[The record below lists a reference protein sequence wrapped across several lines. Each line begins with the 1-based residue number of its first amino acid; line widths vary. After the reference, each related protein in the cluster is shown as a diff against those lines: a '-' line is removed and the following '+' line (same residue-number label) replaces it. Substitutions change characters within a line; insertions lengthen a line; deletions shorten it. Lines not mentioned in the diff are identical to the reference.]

1 MAARIAPRRMMAA
14 VTEALRPEQT
24 QVDARNAAFWDELG
38 GTHLARELGI
48 HTVDRDSVR
57 RFDEAYMR
65 IYPYLRGYL
74 ELDRVRGLEVLEI
87 GLGYGTVGQLLAQ
100 AGAVYHGLDIA
111 DGPVEMMRQRLRW
124 EGLDGEERV
133 RQGSALSLPYEDSSL
148 DRVVS
153 IGCLHHTGDT
163 ARGVS
168 EVHRVLRR
176 GGRALVMLYNRH
188 SLRQLTQR
196 LRARITRR
204 RDRDEWLRGRYDWNA
219 AGEAAP
225 HVDYVSRR
233 QVREMFREF
242 ERVDTDVRNF
252 DGLRY
257 GPIGVPREL
266 FLNNIARVAGVD
278 LYIVADKA

>member
-1 MAARIAPRRMMAA
+1 MAA
-14 VTEALRPEQT
+14 VTEPLVSEQK
-24 QVDARNAAFWDELG
+24 QIDARNAAFWDELC

-48 HTVDRDSVR
+48 HTVDRDSLQ

-100 AGAVYHGLDIA
+100 AGAVYRGLDIA
-111 DGPVEMMRQRLRW
+111 EGPVEMMRQRLRW
-124 EGLDGEERV
+124 EGLEGEQRV
-133 RQGSALSLPYEDSSL
+133 RRGSALSLPYEDASF
-148 DRVVS
+148 DRVVT

-168 EVHRVLRR
+168 EAHRVLRP

-204 RDRDEWLRGRYDWNA
+204 QNRDEWLRGRYDSNS
-219 AGEAAP
+219 AGDAAP
-225 HVDYVSRR
+225 HVDYASRR
-233 QVREMFREF
+233 EVREMFRQF
-242 ERVDTDVRNF
+242 GHLDIDVQNF

>member
-1 MAARIAPRRMMAA
+1 MAA
-14 VTEALRPEQT
+14 VTEPLASEQV
-24 QVDARNAAFWDELG
+24 QIDARNAAFWDELC
-38 GTHLARELGI
+38 GTHLARALGI
-48 HTVDRDSVR
+48 HTVDRDSLQ

-100 AGAVYHGLDIA
+100 ADALYHGLDIA
-111 DGPVEMMRQRLRW
+111 DGPLEMMRQRLRW
-124 EGLDGEERV
+124 EGLDGEDRV
-133 RQGSALSLPYEDSSL
+133 RHGSALSLPYEDSSF
-148 DRVVS
+148 DRVVT

-163 ARGVS
+163 ARGVA
-168 EVHRVLRR
+168 EVHRVLRP
-176 GGRALVMLYNRH
+176 GGRALVMLYNQH

-196 LRARITRR
+196 LRARVTRR
-204 RDRDEWLRGRYDWNA
+204 RNRDEWLRGRYDSNS
-219 AGEAAP
+219 AGAAAP

-233 QVREMFREF
+233 QAREMFRDF
-242 ERVDTDVRNF
+242 EQVDIDVQNF

-257 GPIGVPREL
+257 GPIGMPREL

-278 LYIVADKA
+278 LYIIADKR

>member
-1 MAARIAPRRMMAA
+1 MAA
-14 VTEALRPEQT
+14 VTEPLALEQR
-24 QVDARNAAFWDELG
+24 QIDARNAAFWDELC

-48 HTVDRDSVR
+48 HTVDRDSLQ

-111 DGPVEMMRQRLRW
+111 EGPVEMMRQRLRW
-124 EGLDGEERV
+124 EGLEGEQRV
-133 RQGSALSLPYEDSSL
+133 RRGSALSLPYEDASF
-148 DRVVS
+148 DRVVT

-168 EVHRVLRR
+168 EVHRVLRP

-204 RDRDEWLRGRYDWNA
+204 QNRDEWLRGRYDSNS
-219 AGEAAP
+219 AGDAAP
-225 HVDYVSRR
+225 HVDYASRR
-233 QVREMFREF
+233 EVREMFRQF
-242 ERVDTDVRNF
+242 GHVDIDVQNF

>member
-1 MAARIAPRRMMAA
+1 MAA
-14 VTEALRPEQT
+14 VTEPLVSEQK
-24 QVDARNAAFWDELG
+24 QIDARNAAFWDELC

-48 HTVDRDSVR
+48 HTVDRDSLQ

-100 AGAVYHGLDIA
+100 AGAVYRGLDIA
-111 DGPVEMMRQRLRW
+111 EGPVEMMRQRLRW
-124 EGLDGEERV
+124 EGLEGEQRV
-133 RQGSALSLPYEDSSL
+133 RRGSALSLPYEDASF
-148 DRVVS
+148 DRVVT

-168 EVHRVLRR
+168 EAHRVLRP

-204 RDRDEWLRGRYDWNA
+204 QNRDEWLRGRYDSNS
-219 AGEAAP
+219 AGDAAP
-225 HVDYVSRR
+225 HVDYASRR
-233 QVREMFREF
+233 EVREMFRQF
-242 ERVDTDVRNF
+242 GHVDIDVQNF

-278 LYIVADKA
+278 LYVVADKA

>member
-1 MAARIAPRRMMAA
+1 MAA
-14 VTEALRPEQT
+14 VTEPLVSEQK
-24 QVDARNAAFWDELG
+24 QIDARNAAFWDELC

-48 HTVDRDSVR
+48 HTVDRDSLQ

-100 AGAVYHGLDIA
+100 AGAVYRGLDIA
-111 DGPVEMMRQRLRW
+111 EGPVEMMRQRLRW
-124 EGLDGEERV
+124 EGLEGEQRV
-133 RQGSALSLPYEDSSL
+133 RRGSALSLPYEDASF
-148 DRVVS
+148 DRVVT

-168 EVHRVLRR
+168 EAHRVLRP

-204 RDRDEWLRGRYDWNA
+204 QNRDEWLRGRYDSNS
-219 AGEAAP
+219 AGDAAP
-225 HVDYVSRR
+225 HVDYASRR
-233 QVREMFREF
+233 EVREMFRQF
-242 ERVDTDVRNF
+242 GHVDIDVQNF

-266 FLNNIARVAGVD
+266 FLNNIARFAGVD
-278 LYIVADKA
+278 LYVVADKA

>member
-1 MAARIAPRRMMAA
+1 MAA
-14 VTEALRPEQT
+14 VTEPLASEQE
-24 QVDARNAAFWDELG
+24 QIDARNAAFWDELC

-48 HTVDRDSVR
+48 HTVDRDSLQ

-100 AGAVYHGLDIA
+100 AGAVYQGLDIA
-111 DGPVEMMRQRLRW
+111 EGPVEMMRQRLRW
-124 EGLDGEERV
+124 EGLEGEERV
-133 RQGSALSLPYEDSSL
+133 RRGSALSLPYEDASF
-148 DRVVS
+148 DRVVT

-163 ARGVS
+163 DRGVS

-196 LRARITRR
+196 LRARIARQ
-204 RDRDEWLRGRYDWNA
+204 RDRDEWLRGRYDSNA
-219 AGEAAP
+219 AGEVAP

-233 QVREMFREF
+233 QALEMFRGF
-242 ERVDTDVRNF
+242 ERVDIDVRNF

-266 FLNNIARVAGVD
+266 FLNNVARVAGVD

>member
-1 MAARIAPRRMMAA
+1 MMAA
-14 VTEALRPEQT
+14 VTEPLSPEQT
-24 QVDARNAAFWDELG
+24 HVDARNAAFWDELC

-65 IYPYLRGYL
+65 IYPYLRSYL
-74 ELDRVRGLEVLEI
+74 ELDRVRGLDVLEI

-100 AGAVYHGLDIA
+100 AGAIYHGLDIA
-111 DGPVEMMRQRLRW
+111 EGPVEMMRQRLRW
-124 EGLDGEERV
+124 EGLEGEDRL
-133 RQGSALSLPYEDSSL
+133 RQGSALSLPYEDSSF

-153 IGCLHHTGDT
+153 IGCLHHTGNT

-168 EVHRVLRR
+168 EVYRVLGP

-196 LRARITRR
+196 LRARITSR
-204 RDRDEWLRGRYDWNA
+204 RDRDEWLRGRYDSNS

-225 HVDYVSRR
+225 HVDYASRR

-242 ERVDTDVRNF
+242 EEVDIDVRNF

-257 GPIGVPREL
+257 GPIGVSREL